1 MSFWLPGLFGSL
13 AAVPQQPGWSLT
25 SVYYHTSVSAGADV
39 ARAREFQIGKIPVNL
54 TANVS
59 AKLDARAD
67 LAFALPTYTFA
78 TPIFGGQLSVGA
90 IGIYGR
96 VDTSLAGTVTGAL
109 ATPLGT
115 FPFSRS
121 DSISNSVTGFGDVW
135 PIATLKWNNGVHNY
149 MTYMTG
155 DIPVGAYN
163 SARLSNIGIGHGAL
177 LVISSPP
184 RPTSSVPSARNRE
197 GAALILPAC
206 NTEAMNLHLAEIALM
221 VAPGAHAVLLV
232 DQAGWHLSARLVI
245 PTNITILPMPPK
257 SPELNPVENIWQ
269 FMRDNWLSNRVF
281 KSYDDLVDHCCEA
294 WNKLVDQPWRIMS
307 IGLRQWA
314 HGF

>member
-1 MSFWLPGLFGSL
+1 MSAQRCKNRISIRRGAVVGSAIIVSAVAFACLTSPVKADEGGVSFWLPGLFGSL

-39 ARAREFQIGKIPVNL
+39 SRAREFQIGKIPVNL

-78 TPIFGGQLSVGA
+78 TPVFGGQLSVGA

-121 DSISNSVTGFGDVW
+121 DSISDSVTGFGDVW
-135 PIATLKWNNGVHNY
+135 PIATLKLEQRRSQLHDLYDRRHPGR
-149 MTYMTG
+149 
-155 DIPVGAYN
+155 
-163 SARLSNIGIGHGAL
+163 RL
-177 LVISSPP
+177 
-184 RPTSSVPSARNRE
+184 RF
-197 GAALILPAC
+197 GAAVEHRHRPRRDRRRRRLYLFQSGRPGTNSQAC
-206 NTEAMNLHLAEIALM
+206 
-221 VAPGAHAVLLV
+221 
-232 DQAGWHLSARLVI
+232 SAS
-245 PTNITILPMPPK
+245 PTISRTSRPSIRTA
-257 SPELNPVENIWQ
+257 STCI
-269 FMRDNWLSNRVF
+269 
-281 KSYDDLVDHCCEA
+281 
-294 WNKLVDQPWRIMS
+294 S
-307 IGLRQWA
+307 IGARRSS
-314 HGF
+314 